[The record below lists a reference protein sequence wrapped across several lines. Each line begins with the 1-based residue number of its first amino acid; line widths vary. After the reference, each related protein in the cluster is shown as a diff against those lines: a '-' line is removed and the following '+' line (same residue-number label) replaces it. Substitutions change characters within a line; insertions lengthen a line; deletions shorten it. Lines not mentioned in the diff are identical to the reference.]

1 MICILIIVSIR
12 GVLYII
18 IRETVYSL
26 LIVYEWSLKIMNG
39 VRNEFFICFR
49 GLCGIR
55 LIIKYWGFYS

>member
-18 IRETVYSL
+18 IREMVYSL

-55 LIIKYWGFYS
+55 LYDNKVLRVL